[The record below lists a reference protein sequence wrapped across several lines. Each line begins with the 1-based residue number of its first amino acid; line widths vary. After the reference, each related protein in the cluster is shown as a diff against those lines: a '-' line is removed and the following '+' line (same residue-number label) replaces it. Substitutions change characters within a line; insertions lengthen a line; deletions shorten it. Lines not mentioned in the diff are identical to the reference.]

1 MKNIIKILCFRNY
14 IICLKRKKIETLIME
29 KKYPSLVLGLDI
41 STACIGASIVFD
53 DGISKPEIIKLTHI
67 VPKIDKNIKGI
78 EALIL
83 RKQIFEEEFLMKIK
97 DMKITECVI
106 ESPLNFATG
115 NSNAVTVAQ
124 LLQFNGLLSEAVYR
138 VLGIVPNYISSFD
151 ARMRSFPE
159 LLSIRKFNKKG
170 VEYPLSHIKKAINDN
185 HLTLFGSYPFDCDK
199 KIVMM
204 NLVNEMFSDLN
215 WVYDKKGN
223 LKKENFDACDSLV
236 CVLAYIN
243 EKKYGTMKPFIK
255 DHTITETEEKIIIE
269 YVMDVWETEYPKKIV
284 LEK

>member
-1 MKNIIKILCFRNY
+1 M
-14 IICLKRKKIETLIME
+14 
-29 KKYPSLVLGLDI
+29 
-41 STACIGASIVFD
+41 
-53 DGISKPEIIKLTHI
+53 
-67 VPKIDKNIKGI
+67 
-78 EALIL
+78 IL
-83 RKQIFEEEFLMKIK
+83 RKEIFEKEFLENIK
-97 DMKITECVI
+97 DMKITECII

-138 VLGIVPNYISSFD
+138 VLGIIPNYVSSFD

-199 KIVMM
+199 KMIMM
-204 NLVNEMFSDLN
+204 NLVNDMFSGLN
-215 WVYDKKGN
+215 WVLDKKGN

-243 EKKYGTMKPFIK
+243 EKKYGTMNPTIK
-255 DHTITETEEKIIIE
+255 NHAITETENNIIIE
-269 YVMDVWETEYPKKIV
+269 YVMDVWGTEYPKKLI
-284 LEK
+284 LNK

>member
-1 MKNIIKILCFRNY
+1 MSEKKKKNI
-14 IICLKRKKIETLIME
+14 ETPITE

-53 DGISKPEIIKLTHI
+53 DGINKPEIIKLTHI
-67 VPKIDKNIKGI
+67 VPKVDKNIKGI

-138 VLGIVPNYISSFD
+138 VLGIVPNYVSSFD

-159 LLSIRKFNKKG
+159 LLSVRKFNKKG

-199 KIVMM
+199 KTVMM
-204 NLVNEMFSDLN
+204 NLVNEMFTDLN

-243 EKKYGTMKPFIK
+243 EKKYGTMNPFIK
-255 DHTITETEEKIIIE
+255 NHTITETAEKIIIE
-269 YVMDVWETEYPKKIV
+269 YVMDVWGTEYPKKIV

>member
-1 MKNIIKILCFRNY
+1 MSGKKKNI
-14 IICLKRKKIETLIME
+14 ETPIVE

-53 DGISKPEIIKLTHI
+53 DGINKPEIIKLTHI

-83 RKQIFEEEFLMKIK
+83 HKEIFEKEFLENIK

-138 VLGIVPNYISSFD
+138 VLGIIPNYVSSFD

-185 HLTLFGSYPFDCDK
+185 HLTLCGSYPFDCDK
-199 KIVMM
+199 KMIMM
-204 NLVNEMFSDLN
+204 NLINDMFSGLN
-215 WVYDKKGN
+215 WVLDKKGN

-243 EKKYGTMKPFIK
+243 EKKYGTMNPIIK
-255 DHTITETEEKIIIE
+255 NHAITETENNIIIE
-269 YVMDVWETEYPKKIV
+269 YVMDVWGTEYPKKII
-284 LEK
+284 LSK